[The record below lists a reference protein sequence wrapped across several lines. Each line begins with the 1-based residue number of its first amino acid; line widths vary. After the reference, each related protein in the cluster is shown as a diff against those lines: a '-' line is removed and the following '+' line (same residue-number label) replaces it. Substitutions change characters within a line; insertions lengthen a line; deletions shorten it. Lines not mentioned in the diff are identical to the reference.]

1 LLSFHSGSS
10 IKSPARDGLSIG
22 EKYSD
27 GRGLC
32 LLAKKANK
40 YWRMH

>member
-1 LLSFHSGSS
+1 MDL
-10 IKSPARDGLSIG
+10 KRA